1 MREPR
6 TASERISGRGLA
18 AARPNE
24 QPPNRASTVDQSDF
38 QLKIYDFIL
47 RFTGIFF
54 EALPWVV
61 IGAAFAGLVQE
72 LPSRRAPAVMLA
84 LGTAILI
91 LTVSPL
97 SLAANLGI
105 AAAAAALVF
114 AALLLAQP
122 LVNRALAL
130 LGKHRWLAIA
140 LSPLLGLV
148 NPMCDCGV
156 LVVMRRLLRKGLPL
170 SCCIAFILAGP
181 IINLLVAATT
191 YKAFYPKGASAAWWM
206 LGLRM
211 GLGYLTAVVAA
222 HVVERQ
228 VRRWGVS
235 KLVLPSLQ
243 PPKDLPSGKTE
254 EEPWPTLGRFLT
266 NVSETALHDFV
277 DVIVLLILGALLAA
291 GARAFIN
298 PEQLGRALEH
308 PLLAIGGMI
317 AVAFVITLCS
327 EADAFVAAA
336 LVPPMRPGA
345 LLAFLVFG
353 PMIDLKI
360 FFMYT
365 RVFRPRLMWTII
377 LCVAVQVFVYASVVH
392 FLWERTAPGTWSA
405 TPTAT
410 TAP

>member
-1 MREPR
+1 
-6 TASERISGRGLA
+6 
-18 AARPNE
+18 
-24 QPPNRASTVDQSDF
+24 VDNSSIQ
-38 QLKIYDFIL
+38 QVEAFIL

-84 LGTAILI
+84 LGIAILI

-97 SLAANLGI
+97 SLAVNLAI
-105 AAAAAALVF
+105 AIGASALVF
-114 AALLLAQP
+114 GALLLAQP
-122 LVNRALAL
+122 QVNQVLAL

-156 LVVMRRLLRKGLPL
+156 IVVMRRLLRKGLPL
-170 SCCIAFILAGP
+170 SCCVAFILAGP

-191 YKAFYPKGASAAWWM
+191 YQAFSVKGLQSAWWM

-211 GLGYLTAVVAA
+211 GLGYLTAAVAA
-222 HVVERQ
+222 YVVEWQ
-228 VRRWGVS
+228 VRRYGIA
-235 KLVLPSLQ
+235 KLVLPSLM
-243 PPKDLPSGKTE
+243 PPKDLPSMKEDE
-254 EEPWPTLGRFLT
+254 ESWPPLDRLLV
-266 NVSETALHDFV
+266 NVSKTALHDFL

-291 GARAFIN
+291 GVRAFLD
-298 PEQLGRALEH
+298 PEQLSRTMAH
-308 PLLAIGGMI
+308 PLLAVGSMI
-317 AVAFVITLCS
+317 VLAFLITLCS

-336 LVPPMRPGA
+336 LTPPMRPGA

-353 PMIDLKI
+353 PMMDLKI

-365 RVFRPRLMWTII
+365 RVFRPRLMWTLI
-377 LCVAVQVFVYASVVH
+377 LCVVVQVFVYASLTHYV
-392 FLWERTAPGTWSA
+392 WERQAPETWNE
-405 TPTAT
+405 TPVASS
-410 TAP
+410 P